1 MNTIATRSIIRKYI
15 ILTIILV
22 GIVIAAF
29 FGNLAFV
36 RQNPGGLDFLAH
48 WQGIKLFI
56 SNGQNPYSDAT
67 ANLINSTI
75 RSTLAG
81 NEGTYRF
88 VNPLFSIIFYA
99 PFSLINNFE
108 TARAAWMT
116 FLEILAVAA
125 IVLSIRSTSLRQ
137 NIWLVLIIGISG
149 FLSVPM
155 LRSLMNSSMAIVGFA
170 FLCFSAS
177 TLIQNQDEAAG
188 LLLAFSL
195 VIPNLSGVCALFI
208 VIWAI
213 LNKRWKLVGWFI
225 GTFVLLIGFSVLLI
239 PGWLVDYGNSLVK
252 YSGINPVRAQAFS
265 PSLLTIRLMITK
277 NLILLGL
284 LISEFFFV
292 RTVGKRRLLWQIAL
306 LFTVSPW
313 LGWKVQFDHTIL
325 VIPGLIIGLGFL
337 LDVWQNKA
345 KRALFLMPLL
355 LWLLLWLFSGYLFE
369 IPISLTE
376 TFTEIIF
383 PSIVLVLIY
392 WSRWWILSKEK
403 YPEFVEKVR

>member
-1 MNTIATRSIIRKYI
+1 
-15 ILTIILV
+15 
-22 GIVIAAF
+22 
-29 FGNLAFV
+29 
-36 RQNPGGLDFLAH
+36 
-48 WQGIKLFI
+48 
-56 SNGQNPYSDAT
+56 
-67 ANLINSTI
+67 
-75 RSTLAG
+75 
-81 NEGTYRF
+81 
-88 VNPLFSIIFYA
+88 
-99 PFSLINNFE
+99 
-108 TARAAWMT
+108 
-116 FLEILAVAA
+116 
-125 IVLSIRSTSLRQ
+125 
-137 NIWLVLIIGISG
+137 
-149 FLSVPM
+149 
-155 LRSLMNSSMAIVGFA
+155 LMNGSMAIVGFA